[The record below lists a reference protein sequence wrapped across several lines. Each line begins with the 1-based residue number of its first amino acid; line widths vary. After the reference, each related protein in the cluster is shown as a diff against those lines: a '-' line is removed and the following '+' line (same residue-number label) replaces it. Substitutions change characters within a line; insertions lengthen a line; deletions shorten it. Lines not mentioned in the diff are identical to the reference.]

1 MTPGARLA
9 AAIDVLEEYDRA
21 PAPADAIVA
30 SYRRR
35 RRYIG
40 AKDRAAIQALV
51 FGHFRQRAR
60 IDWLIA
66 RAGSEPTPRL
76 RIIAGQALAA
86 QRALVGPR
94 GLFTGTGHDPAP
106 LTQAEE
112 RLFHT
117 LAGRPANDPDKIGRA
132 SCRERVCQYV

>member
-30 SYRRR
+30 SYLRR

-40 AKDRAAIQALV
+40 AKDRAALQALV

-76 RIIAGQALAA
+76 RIIAGQTLAA
-86 QRALVGPR
+86 QRAPVGPTR
-94 GLFTGTGHDPAP
+94 LLPGTGHHPAP
-106 LTQAEE
+106 PT
-112 RLFHT
+112 
-117 LAGRPANDPDKIGRA
+117 PD
-132 SCRERVCQYV
+132 QQH